1 MLQALLSTITELLD
15 SKKAAYS
22 FIATIIA
29 CVLHLH
35 FGVDPTNAILLVSP
49 LGAAT
54 LAQAHVDAKTLP
66 QATVR
71 RLAKPSSPPPPP
83 LPVSP
88 VPVDAEVKIDD
99 VRIDG

>member
-1 MLQALLSTITELLD
+1 MLQALFSTITELLD

-54 LAQAHVDAKTLP
+54 LAQAHVDAKALP
-66 QATVR
+66 QASVR

-83 LPVSP
+83 VPP
-88 VPVDAEVKIDD
+88 VPVDQEVKIED
-99 VRIDG
+99 VKIDG

>member
-1 MLQALLSTITELLD
+1 MLPALLSTITELLD

-35 FGVDPTNAILLVSP
+35 FGLDPTNALLLVSP

-54 LAQAHVDAKTLP
+54 LAQAHVDAKALP
-66 QATVR
+66 QATAR
-71 RLAKPSSPPPPP
+71 RLAKPSAPPP

-88 VPVDAEVKIDD
+88 VAVDAEVKIDD
-99 VRIDG
+99 VKIEG

>member
-1 MLQALLSTITELLD
+1 MLPALLSTITELLD

-35 FGVDPTNAILLVSP
+35 FAVDPMNAMLLVSP

-54 LAQAHVDAKTLP
+54 LAQAHVDAKALP
-66 QATVR
+66 QASVR
-71 RLAKPSSPPPPP
+71 RLAKPSQPPP

-88 VPVDAEVKIDD
+88 IPVDAELKIDD
-99 VRIDG
+99 VKIEG